1 MPAGGA
7 KEIVQ
12 YLETK
17 DLSIPILWLSHPKNK
32 SNPYLEKATVKIKE
46 YVTEKNYRIMYAN
59 VETTKV
65 SFESLDDKDISQNR
79 AKKIA
84 KRLYYVLTK
93 PSMRNIN
100 NLLYTISKTNEKD
113 GKFKIVKSKKELEI
127 QSKRKVWKELRDLA
141 EKARL
146 EYIEEK
152 GDFYKKS

>member
-1 MPAGGA
+1 MITKTENEKMITDL
-7 KEIVQ
+7 KETV
-12 YLETK
+12 YKTVL
-17 DLSIPILWLSHPKNK
+17 DS
-32 SNPYLEKATVKIKE
+32 YLEKTSVKIKE
-46 YVTEKNYRIMYAN
+46 YVTDKNYRIMYSN
-59 VETTKV
+59 IETTKV
-65 SFESLDDKDISQNR
+65 SFESLEDKDISQNR

-127 QSKRKVWKELRDLA
+127 QSKRKVWKDLRDLA
-141 EKARL
+141 EKARK

>member
-1 MPAGGA
+1 MITKTENEKMITDL
-7 KEIVQ
+7 KETV
-12 YLETK
+12 YKTVL
-17 DLSIPILWLSHPKNK
+17 DS
-32 SNPYLEKATVKIKE
+32 YLEKASVKIKE
-46 YVTEKNYRIMYAN
+46 YVTDKNYRIMYSN
-59 VETTKV
+59 IETTKV

-152 GDFYKKS
+152 GDFYKKA